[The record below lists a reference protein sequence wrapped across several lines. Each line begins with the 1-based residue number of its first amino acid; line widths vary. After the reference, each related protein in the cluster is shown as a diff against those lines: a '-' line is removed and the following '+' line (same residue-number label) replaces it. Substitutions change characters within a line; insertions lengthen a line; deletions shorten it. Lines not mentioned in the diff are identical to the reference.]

1 MELSSDLCAGIS
13 LFGILIGAFFA
24 IVGLLLVFSAH
35 SMAKTLLFFSVPGF
49 FAGIVIFTVFY
60 NESKRIKQVEAE
72 EELIR
77 KLALEKLEKD
87 KLGR

>member
-1 MELSSDLCAGIS
+1 VNLSSDLCAGIS
-13 LFGILIGAFFA
+13 LFGGLIAAFFA
-24 IVGLLLVFSAH
+24 LVGLLLVFSGH
-35 SMAKTLLFFSVPGF
+35 SMAKTLVLLSIPGF
-49 FAGIVIFTVFY
+49 FAGVVIFTVFY
-60 NESKRIKQVEAE
+60 NESKRIKQIEAE